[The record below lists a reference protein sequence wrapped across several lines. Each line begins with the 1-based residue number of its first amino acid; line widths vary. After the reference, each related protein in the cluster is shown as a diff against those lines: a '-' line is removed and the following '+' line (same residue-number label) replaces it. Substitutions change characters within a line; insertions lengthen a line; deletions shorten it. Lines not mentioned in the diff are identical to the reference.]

1 MVVKR
6 VIKMEIKNL
15 KLTNFR
21 NYEKLDV
28 TFNDHLNLIHG
39 NNGMGKTNLVEA
51 ICVLALT
58 RSFRPIMDKNL
69 IMKEKNVAKIEG
81 IVKKE
86 YVNNYK
92 VLIEPQGKK
101 VKVDNNKI
109 SKISDYISK
118 INVVIFNPEDL
129 KIIKDTPSIRR
140 KNINIEISQISITYL
155 QNLNNYNKILK
166 QRNAYLKTMAIN
178 SNTSTDYLDVLTN
191 KLVELG
197 IKIYEERR
205 NYYILINKY
214 INNFY
219 KKITGFNN
227 LEVRYI
233 SDFDNKKDIEL
244 LDLYKKN
251 LKKDLF
257 IGKTS
262 VGVHHDDLE
271 FYLDDMNL
279 KVYGSEGQQKNAIIS
294 LKLSE
299 IEIIKEKK
307 NDYPILVLDDL
318 FSELDNIKINNII
331 RLLNNDVQ
339 TFITTTNIENVSKSL
354 LNNCKV
360 IRVSDGKIEEDSTY
374 E

>member
-1 MVVKR
+1 MQ
-6 VIKMEIKNL
+6 IKNL

-21 NYEKLDV
+21 NYEKLEV
-28 TFNDHLNLIHG
+28 AFNDHLNLIYG

-58 RSFRPIMDKNL
+58 RSFRPIVDKNL
-69 IMKEKNVAKIEG
+69 IYFDKNVAKIEG
-81 IVKKE
+81 NVKKE
-86 YVNNYK
+86 YTNNYK
-92 VLIEPQGKK
+92 VLIESLGKK
-101 VKVDNNKI
+101 VKIDNNKVP
-109 SKISDYISK
+109 KISDYISK

-140 KNINIEISQISITYL
+140 KSINIEISQISVSYL

-166 QRNAYLKTMAIN
+166 QRNAYLKTLAIS
-178 SNTSTDYLDVLTN
+178 SNTSTEYLDILTK

-197 IKIYEERR
+197 IKIHIERKKYYELV
-205 NYYILINKY
+205 NSY
-214 INNFY
+214 INTFY
-219 KKITGFNN
+219 EQITGFNN
-227 LEVRYI
+227 LMVRYI
-233 SDFDNKKDIEL
+233 SDFDNKKENEL

-257 IGKTS
+257 VGKTS
-262 VGVHHDDLE
+262 IGIHHDDLE
-271 FYLDDMNL
+271 FDLDNINL
-279 KVYGSEGQQKNAIIS
+279 KIYGSEGQQKNAIIS

-299 IEIIKEKK
+299 IEIIKQLKG
-307 NDYPILVLDDL
+307 DYPILILDDL
-318 FSELDNIKINNII
+318 FSEIDNVKINNII
-331 RLLNNDVQ
+331 KLLNNDVQ

-360 IRVSDGKIEEDSTY
+360 IRVSDGKIEEESTY

>member
-1 MVVKR
+1 
-6 VIKMEIKNL
+6 MEIKNL

>member
-1 MVVKR
+1 MQ
-6 VIKMEIKNL
+6 IKDL

-28 TFNDHLNLIHG
+28 TFNNHLNLIYG

-58 RSFRPIMDKNL
+58 RSFRPIIDKNL
-69 IMKEKNVAKIEG
+69 IYREKNVAKLEG
-81 IVKKE
+81 NVKKE
-86 YVNNYK
+86 YTNNYK
-92 VLIEPQGKK
+92 VLIESAGKK
-101 VKVDNNKI
+101 VKIDNNKI

-140 KNINIEISQISITYL
+140 KNINIELSQISVSYL
-155 QNLNNYNKILK
+155 QNLNNYNKLLK
-166 QRNAYLKTMAIN
+166 QRNAYLKTMAVS
-178 SNTSTDYLDVLTN
+178 SNTSTDYLDVLTK

-197 IKIYEERR
+197 IKIYRERKK
-205 NYYILINKY
+205 YYELVNSY
-214 INNFY
+214 ITDFY
-219 KKITGFNN
+219 EKITGFTN
-227 LEVRYI
+227 LSVKYI
-233 SDFDNKKDIEL
+233 SDFDNKKEEDL
-244 LDLYKKN
+244 LDTYKKN
-251 LKKDLF
+251 IKRDLF

-262 VGVHHDDLE
+262 IGIHHDDLE
-271 FYLDDMNL
+271 FYVGDMNL
-279 KVYGSEGQQKNAIIS
+279 KIYGSEGQQKNAIIS

-299 IEIIKEKK
+299 IEIIKKLK
-307 NDYPILVLDDL
+307 DDYPILILDDL
-318 FSELDNIKINNII
+318 FSELDVNKINNII
-331 RLLNNDVQ
+331 KLLNKDVQ

-360 IRVSDGKIEEDSTY
+360 IRVSDGKIEEESTY